1 MRRPGYRHQYGFT
14 LVELLVVIAI
24 IGILVTL
31 LLPAVQATREAARRT
46 QCVNNLKQLGLAMVN
61 HENALGRFPSGGWG
75 WLWVGEPERGTDLAQ
90 PGGWA
95 FNILEFIEQQDLRTM
110 GWNLPAS
117 QRNDAIT
124 RRVGTPLAVLS
135 CPSRRPAL
143 AYPDHFNI
151 NYRTASSTSLSSP
164 LLARSDYACNAGDQA
179 QCEVSGGPDSLT
191 QGDTTYSW
199 HDMSGHTGI
208 AYERSKVKLT
218 DISDGTSRTYMIGE
232 KYLNPDN
239 YTTGVAWGD
248 NENLYVGYD
257 DDMYRSTNLG
267 HGALADQAGLSS
279 HCSFG
284 SAHPGGFHMVFCDG
298 SVHTISYIID
308 PEIHRRLGNR
318 EDGLSVGP
326 ASEL

>member
-1 MRRPGYRHQYGFT
+1 
-14 LVELLVVIAI
+14 
-24 IGILVTL
+24 
-31 LLPAVQATREAARRT
+31 
-46 QCVNNLKQLGLAMVN
+46 
-61 HENALGRFPSGGWG
+61 
-75 WLWVGEPERGTDLAQ
+75 
-90 PGGWA
+90 
-95 FNILEFIEQQDLRTM
+95 
-110 GWNLPAS
+110 
-117 QRNDAIT
+117 
-124 RRVGTPLAVLS
+124 
-135 CPSRRPAL
+135 
-143 AYPDHFNI
+143 
-151 NYRTASSTSLSSP
+151 
-164 LLARSDYACNAGDQA
+164 
-179 QCEVSGGPDSLT
+179 
-191 QGDTTYSW
+191 
-199 HDMSGHTGI
+199 
-208 AYERSKVKLT
+208 
-218 DISDGTSRTYMIGE
+218 MIGE

-326 ASEL
+326 VSEL